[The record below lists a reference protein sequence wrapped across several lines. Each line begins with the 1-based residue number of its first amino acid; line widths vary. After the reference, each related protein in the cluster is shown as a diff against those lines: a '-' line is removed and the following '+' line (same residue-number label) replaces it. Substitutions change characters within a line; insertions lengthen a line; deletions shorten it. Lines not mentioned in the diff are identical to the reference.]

1 MTQAHNAEH
10 PDLHHASKAEL
21 RLARW
26 QTRFFTAWAAIGTIV
41 LLSAALWGLSRI
53 SAALLPFLLAF
64 LFVFLL
70 RAPVAWLVGRGMT
83 RSIAVVACYAGA
95 LVVLTVAGIFIFP
108 SVGRQIAAFAE
119 DAPAYIDQIQTF
131 VEDMQQTF
139 SDIVVPVWLS
149 QSVRSIASS
158 LTDIVVGLGD
168 ALAQGLLAAGSG
180 LATFVFDAFIA
191 LVLAYWILKDLP
203 KMRDE
208 ITVLAGRKYED
219 DVENLLDTLVR
230 VVGGYLRG
238 QTIASLVTGFIAT
251 VGLAIIGVPYA
262 LVLGIITFIF
272 NYIPYIGPWIAGLIA
287 ALVALIVSP
296 LTAVLAI
303 GVVILAQQLT
313 DNLVTP
319 RVMSEQVDLHP
330 TLVIFSLLVG
340 GTLFGIL
347 GMIMSIPVAATG
359 KGLFVYYFERK
370 TRRSLTTEDGA
381 LFRSPGSDED
391 EDDDGENDDSSGRD
405 IVLPADAMPAATTP
419 EGGHPQPVK
428 HQE

>member
-10 PDLHHASKAEL
+10 PDLHHASTAEL

-26 QTRFFTAWAAIGTIV
+26 QTRFFTAWASIGWLV
-41 LLSAALWGLSRI
+41 LLSGVLWGLSRI

-64 LFVFLL
+64 LLVFLL
-70 RAPVAWLVGRGMT
+70 RAPVVWLVGRGMT
-83 RSIAVVACYAGA
+83 RSLAVVTCYAGV

-119 DAPAYIDQIQTF
+119 DAPGYIDQIQTF

-149 QSVRSIASS
+149 QSVRAISTS
-158 LTDIVVGLGD
+158 LTNIVVGLGD

-180 LATFVFDAFIA
+180 LATFVFDVLIA
-191 LVLAYWILKDLP
+191 LVLAYWLLKDLP

-208 ITVLAGRKYED
+208 ISVLAGRRYED

-272 NYIPYIGPWIAGLIA
+272 NYIPYIGPLMAGVIA

-296 LTAVLAI
+296 FTAVLAI

-340 GTLFGIL
+340 GSLFGIL
-347 GMIMSIPVAATG
+347 GMIVSIPVAATG

-381 LFRSPGSDED
+381 LFRSPGSDD
-391 EDDDGENDDSSGRD
+391 EDDDDSSERD
-405 IVLPADAMPAATTP
+405 EPLSDEKHAATGFSG
-419 EGGHPQPVK
+419 EHPPTMK